1 MMREEISHSVKE
13 TEEIARK
20 FAKTV
25 KPGDIVCLFG
35 NLGSGK
41 THFTRGFVQAF
52 GIASEE
58 VDSPTFTIINEYEG
72 DVSVYHVDCYRLE
85 HHSEALE
92 IGVEDYLYGDGICII
107 EWPERILELLP
118 EDILRVEIE
127 DLGETSRKITF
138 KHSV

>member
-13 TEEIARK
+13 TEEIARQ

-25 KPGDIVCLFG
+25 KPGGIVCLFG

-72 DVSVYHVDCYRLE
+72 AVSVYHMDCYRLE

-92 IGVEDYLYGDGICII
+92 MGVEDYLDVDGCCSIAR
-107 EWPERILELLP
+107 PERILERLP
-118 EDILRVEIE
+118 EDNLRVEIE
-127 DLGETSRKITF
+127 HLGETSRKITF
-138 KHSV
+138 KPSL

>member
-13 TEEIARK
+13 TEEIVRK

-25 KPGDIVCLFG
+25 RPGHIDCLFG

-41 THFTRGFVQAF
+41 SHFTRVIVQAF

-58 VDSPTFTIINEYEG
+58 VDSPTFTIITEYEG
-72 DVSVYHVDCYRLE
+72 DVSVYHRDCYRLE

-92 IGVEDYLYGDGICII
+92 IGVEDCLYVYGI
-107 EWPERILELLP
+107 
-118 EDILRVEIE
+118 
-127 DLGETSRKITF
+127 
-138 KHSV
+138 